1 MKDQEGAASEAHA
14 GATARQ
20 DADNA
25 RGTRYLGQ
33 VILKLRKLE
42 RQPRRFGSAGLLTP
56 SEIHTIE
63 AIGCGRGVL
72 MSELAARLQVTK
84 GAVTQLIARLE
95 AKGLVRRTPHPADSR
110 ATELVLTELGIVAY
124 EAHEET
130 QRQFY
135 EELREVLTEDEIAV
149 FEISM
154 QKLSR
159 FLDRDAHNG

>member
-1 MKDQEGAASEAHA
+1 MKEKTGS
-14 GATARQ
+14 
-20 DADNA
+20 DNA
-25 RGTRYLGQ
+25 SLLAPSPADSTRGTRYLGQ

-42 RQPRRFGSAGLLTP
+42 RQPRSFGAAGLLTP

-63 AIGCGRGVL
+63 AIGCGRSVL

-95 AKGLVRRTPHPADSR
+95 GKGLVHRTPHPVDSR
-110 ATELVLTELGIVAY
+110 ATELALTELGVIAY
-124 EAHEET
+124 DAHEET

-135 EELREVLTEDEIAV
+135 QELLEVLTEDEIAV

-154 QKLSR
+154 KKLSQ
-159 FLDRDAHNG
+159 FLDRESNSG